1 MSLNYN
7 NTRARQN
14 NYLKYRYK
22 HLFRLDLQ
30 LNYSKFE
37 AGISIKYNSEMLN
50 MDAAFIAIDTTINT
64 AWSQLGST
72 LIFDVRAAYKLSQ
85 RFKINVQ
92 VLNLTNTV
100 YFNRPADLRPP
111 RTWQLQAVYTF

>member
-1 MSLNYN
+1 
-7 NTRARQN
+7 
-14 NYLKYRYK
+14 
-22 HLFRLDLQ
+22 LQ
-30 LNYSKFE
+30 VNYSKFE
-37 AGISIKYNSEMLN
+37 AGVSVKYNSEMLN
-50 MDAAFIAIDTTINT
+50 MDAAFVELIDTTINN
-64 AWSQLGST
+64 AWNQLGST
-72 LIFDVRAAYKLSQ
+72 LTFDIRAAYKLNQ